1 MTFPRKLCFL
11 FFRLSYNCEISAF
24 PSFSQTLPC
33 TCCTPANS
41 WLLSFNKLWLH
52 AYVYM
57 YRGTLLGKKGGKIV
71 RARGVNVYCDIVSL
85 WNIRCYINKFPPT
98 WLPRCAL
105 NKDDTSG
112 HAKVDRGKSMI
123 HFNTLF
129 LCGELPSENKQMNL
143 YRKKWTSFL

>member
-1 MTFPRKLCFL
+1 MKSLPSLPSPKLSHVPAALLQIHGFFL
-11 FFRLSYNCEISAF
+11 LTNCDCMHMCICIEGH
-24 PSFSQTLPC
+24 C
-33 TCCTPANS
+33 
-41 WLLSFNKLWLH
+41 W
-52 AYVYM
+52 
-57 YRGTLLGKKGGKIV
+57 KKKV
-71 RARGVNVYCDIVSL
+71 ERFLRAREGANVYCDTMSL

-105 NKDDTSG
+105 NKDDTNG
-112 HAKVDRGKSMI
+112 HAKVDRGKSMT